1 MSADCTLTVHFTS
14 DRLALK
20 GFFQRACSAMPGREQ
35 KKNLKVRLDR
45 LIVDRGLAESRERG
59 QALIIAGQVLVNG
72 QKQDK
77 SGALIPADAEIRILG
92 EVFPYVSRG
101 GLKLAAALRG
111 FNISVEGGTALDVG
125 ASTGGFTDCLLQH
138 GCDKVYAVDVG
149 YGQMAWKLRQDP
161 RVVVIERTNIRSMDP
176 ALIPEPVDIA
186 VIDASFIS
194 LEKIIPSI
202 LKFLKTGAEIV
213 ALIKPQ
219 FEVGKGQVGK
229 GGIVRDEAA
238 RAAAVEKVAVFFRK
252 TGLEVI
258 GVIPSPITG
267 QDGNV
272 EYLIYAT
279 AVRLGT

>member
-1 MSADCTLTVHFTS
+1 MPNRDSKKHGKLRI
-14 DRLALK
+14 DRLL
-20 GFFQRACSAMPGREQ
+20 
-35 KKNLKVRLDR
+35 
-45 LIVDRGLAESRERG
+45 VDRGLVESRERG

-77 SGALIPADAEIRILG
+77 AGALVPKDADIRMLG
-92 EVFPYVSRG
+92 GQLPYVSRG
-101 GLKLAAALRG
+101 GLKLQAALRE
-111 FNISVEGGTALDVG
+111 FNVSVEGRTALDVG

-138 GCDKVYAVDVG
+138 GCTKVYAVDVG

-161 RVVVIERTNIRSMDP
+161 RVIVIERTNIRTMDP
-176 ALIPEPVDIA
+176 SLIHAPVDIV

-194 LEKIIPSI
+194 LEKVIPSI
-202 LKFLKTGAEIV
+202 MQFLKPGSELI

-229 GGIVRDEAA
+229 GGIVRDEGLRIAV
-238 RAAAVEKVAVFFRK
+238 VEKVKVFFHESD
-252 TGLEVI
+252 LNVI

-272 EYLIYAT
+272 EFLIYAI
-279 AVRLGT
+279 RRE